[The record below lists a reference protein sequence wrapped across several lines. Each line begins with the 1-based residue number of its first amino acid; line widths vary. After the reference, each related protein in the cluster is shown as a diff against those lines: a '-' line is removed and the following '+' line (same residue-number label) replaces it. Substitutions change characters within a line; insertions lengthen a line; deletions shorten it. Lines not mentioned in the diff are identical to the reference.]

1 MKILVTG
8 VSGFIGGHIASY
20 LLSKGHKVVGISRR
34 EPPKPYGFKFVKL
47 DLSVPE
53 VDLEDGID
61 IVVHAAAQ
69 SPYNTNGISS
79 YIRSNIVAFENLIS
93 FAKRVNVKKIVYLSS
108 ISVYG
113 KINTTE
119 VKEGYKPVA
128 PGIYGM
134 TKYMGE
140 LMLKE
145 SGIPSFAVRLPG
157 VIGKGAHSCWLAKIA
172 ALMAK
177 GEKVKVC
184 NSNFLFNN
192 VICVPDLAMLIEYL
206 IDNEFDD
213 KFIAFNAAA
222 SDYMKVKDMIFFMKN
237 YLKSSSEIVFLDE
250 KNKQPFA
257 IDITKMVNLIGYET
271 YTVKASLESYLGEL

>member
-20 LLSKGHKVVGISRR
+20 LLGKGHKVVGVSRR
-34 EPPKPYGFKFVKL
+34 EPPKPYGVKFVKL
-47 DLSVPE
+47 DLSVSE
-53 VDLEDGID
+53 VNLDDGID
-61 IVVHAAAQ
+61 IVVHTAAQ
-69 SPYNTNGISS
+69 SPYNANGISS

-93 FAKRVNVKKIVYLSS
+93 FAKKVNVKKIVYLSS

-113 KINTTE
+113 EINTTK
-119 VKEGYKPVA
+119 VKEDYKPVA

-134 TKYMGE
+134 TKYIGE

-145 SGIPSFAVRLPG
+145 AGIPSFAVRLPG

-177 GEKVKVC
+177 GEDVKVC
-184 NSNFLFNN
+184 NGDFLFNN
-192 VICVPDLAMLIEYL
+192 VICVPDLAMLTEYL
-206 IDNEFDD
+206 INNEFDD

-222 SDYMKVKDMIFFMKN
+222 SDYMKVKDMIFFMKDC
-237 YLKSSSEIVFLDE
+237 LKSGSEIIFYE
-250 KNKQPFA
+250 KGGESPFSIDVNKML
-257 IDITKMVNLIGYET
+257 TYVGYKT
-271 YTVKASLESYLGEL
+271 YSVKESLENYIFG